1 MTDAAA
7 PAPAPQEPQPVQA
20 DVRVLGA
27 REHNLK
33 GVDLT
38 LPRDATV
45 VFTGVSGSGKSSL
58 AFGTLYAESQRRYL
72 ESVAPYARRLIDQAG
87 VPDVDS
93 ITGMPPAVA
102 LQQQRGGRSTRSS
115 VGSITTLSS
124 LVRML
129 YSRAGDYPD
138 DQPMLYAEDFS
149 ANTVEG
155 ACPQCHG
162 IGRVYEVPEQK
173 MVPDPS
179 LTIRERAIASWPTA
193 WHGHQLRDVLVALG
207 YDVDVPWKNLP
218 KKHRDW
224 ILYTDETPSVHVH
237 SRLTLSEARAA
248 IEAGVEPSYQGTF
261 IGARNYVLHTFAN
274 TKSASMKR
282 RVAQF
287 LDVAPCPSCHGK
299 RLKPEALSVT
309 FDGLDIADFSG
320 LPVRELALLLDGAV
334 ADASRQAAAN
344 PGPTGTAGGA
354 LHADVRRQAVQQ
366 RVEAGGSAHAAA
378 PDVRRTPNRS
388 AEKLATTA
396 RLGKELV
403 DRLRPII
410 DLGLGYLSLDRTT
423 PTLSG
428 GELQRLRLAT
438 QLTSDLFGVVYV
450 LDEPSAGLHPQD
462 VTALFGI
469 LDGLKRRGNS
479 LFVVEH
485 SVDVMRHAD
494 WLVDIGPG
502 AGERGGRIIY
512 SGPPAGLADV
522 EESVPRGYLSG
533 GSGLPPPSPRRS
545 TSWIELNGVPR
556 NNLGGVSVSIPMGAL
571 TAVTGVSGSGKSSLV
586 SQALPALLAE
596 HLGNAVPVDEAPE
609 DDELLLA
616 DSPDRLEG
624 AIEGDLAGVRRVVSI
639 DQKPIGRTPRSNVAT
654 YTGLFDHVRNRFAQT
669 PEARARGYKPGR
681 FSFNVTSGRCPT
693 CEGEGSVMVEL
704 LFLPSVYTE
713 CPDCHGTRYKPST
726 LEITWHDRN
735 IAQILAMS
743 VEEAH
748 DFFTGEEDI
757 MRSLSVLIDV
767 GLGYLR
773 LGQPATELSGGEAQ
787 RVKLASELQ
796 RAQRGDTLYVLDEPT
811 TGLHCA
817 DADRLV
823 THLQTLVEAGNTVVM
838 VALDMRVVAAAD
850 YVIDLGPGAGDDG
863 GTVVAS
869 GTPAQVAEGGVGA
882 SAKYLTTA
890 LEESGALQRTA

>member
-1 MTDAAA
+1 MAKPVALPSD
-7 PAPAPQEPQPVQA
+7 ESSLVQP
-20 DVRVLGA
+20 DVRVRGA
-27 REHNLK
+27 REHNLQ
-33 GVDLT
+33 GIDLT
-38 LPRDATV
+38 VPRDATV

-87 VPDVDS
+87 VPDVDA

-138 DQPMLYAEDFS
+138 DQPMLYAEEFS

-155 ACPQCHG
+155 ACPRCHG
-162 IGRVYEVPEQK
+162 IGRVYEVTEDK

-179 LTIRERAIASWPTA
+179 LTIRERAIEAWPRA
-193 WHGHQLRDVLVALG
+193 WHGHQLRDVLVGLG
-207 YDVDVPWKNLP
+207 YDVDVPWKDLP

-224 ILYTDETPSVHVH
+224 ILYTDETPFVPVH
-237 SRLTLSEARAA
+237 SRLSLQEAQAA
-248 IEAGVEPSYQGTF
+248 IAAGEEPTYKGTF
-261 IGARNYVLHTFAN
+261 VGVRRYVFDTFAN

-287 LDVAPCPSCHGK
+287 LDVTPCPSCDGK
-299 RLKPEALSVT
+299 RIKPEALTVT
-309 FDGLDIADFSG
+309 FEGMDIADFSQ
-320 LPVRELALLLDGAV
+320 LPLHEVRDLLNGVLDS
-334 ADASRQAAAN
+334 ADSEIAAAAAHSDVTDKHA
-344 PGPTGTAGGA
+344 PSPTE
-354 LHADVRRQAVQQ
+354 Q
-366 RVEAGGSAHAAA
+366 RAAA
-378 PDVRRTPNRS
+378 VR
-388 AEKLATTA
+388 LA
-396 RLGKELV
+396 GELV
-403 DRLRPII
+403 ERVRPII
-410 DLGLGYLSLDRTT
+410 DLGLGYLSLHRTT

-438 QLTSDLFGVVYV
+438 QLTSELFGVVYV

-462 VTALFGI
+462 VTALLGI

-502 AGERGGRIIY
+502 AGEHGGRVIY
-512 SGPPAGLADV
+512 SGPTEGLADV
-522 EESVPRGYLSG
+522 EESVTRGYLYG
-533 GSGLPPPSPRRS
+533 DAGLPPHTPRDPAG
-545 TSWIELNGVPR
+545 WIELTGVTR
-556 NNLGGVSVSIPMGAL
+556 NNLHDLSVSLPLGVF

-586 SQALPALLAE
+586 SQALPVLLGE
-596 HLGNAVPVDEAPE
+596 RLGRGIPVEEESE

-616 DSPDRLEG
+616 DSPERLEG
-624 AIEGDLAGVRRVVSI
+624 TLEGELTGVRRVVTI

-654 YTGLFDHVRNRFAQT
+654 YTGLFDHVRKRFAQT
-669 PEARARGYKPGR
+669 DEARERGYKPGR
-681 FSFNVTSGRCPT
+681 FSFNVNGGRCPT

-713 CPDCHGTRYKPST
+713 CPDCHGTRYKDST
-726 LEITWHDRN
+726 LEVTWREKN
-735 IAQILAMS
+735 IAEILAMS

-748 DFFTGEEDI
+748 EFFTGEDDTI
-757 MRSLSVLIDV
+757 RSLTALIDV

-796 RAQRGDTLYVLDEPT
+796 RAQHGDTLYVLDEPT
-811 TGLHCA
+811 SGLHCA
-817 DADRLV
+817 DADRLI
-823 THLQTLVEAGNTVVM
+823 THLQTLVDAGNTVVA
-838 VALDMRVVAAAD
+838 VELDMRVVAVAD
-850 YVIDLGPGAGDDG
+850 HVIDLGPGAGDDG

-869 GTPAQVAEGGVGA
+869 GTPQEVSAAGVGA
-882 SAKYLTTA
+882 SAKYLTAA
-890 LEESGALQRTA
+890 LDESAHPTRERGTV